1 LFCGT
6 SHCRCIRPA
15 DTISYSALLRFTYIL
30 PVISEPNSVIWGIH
44 IVIAVWLTFN
54 VYWNYIKTIVTPPG
68 EPWEDWVDHRPE
80 RDDDQVR
87 ETKSA

>member
-1 LFCGT
+1 
-6 SHCRCIRPA
+6 
-15 DTISYSALLRFTYIL
+15 
-30 PVISEPNSVIWGIH
+30 
-44 IVIAVWLTFN
+44 VIAVWLTFN

-87 ETKSA
+87 DTKSVSGREKERVCESEAGGGVVNC